1 MSMKRI
7 LIIVLTVVS
16 MTIAL
21 GMDSSPGDVFR
32 VAISMPEQ
40 VFHHDEDIFVTMTV
54 TNQSGYS
61 NSFTIYDERE
71 RDVSYTTFQPVVY
84 DSMGRNAE
92 IIVPY
97 RQEDLGLDKLLS
109 QCTARTILLG
119 PGESFSYR
127 TDLKKI
133 YRLKEKTSY
142 RVRGF
147 FFPDLSERISIR
159 SLNGLHFSIKRR
171 EFHAYRSGMLDDYRP
186 EKYSREVSP
195 SEIVALAL
203 NAEKDNDWERL
214 RKYINIEKYIRSY
227 SQFLSDYS
235 EADIIEKAHIRKR
248 FVRYLARERHD
259 RLVSY
264 KILDQRV
271 KRDRAHVEVYVIRYG
286 VRKNEQFTYYYTLQK
301 PDEDN
306 NAHWLITDLEA
317 TVVKGIP
324 Q

>member
-1 MSMKRI
+1 M
-7 LIIVLTVVS
+7 
-16 MTIAL
+16 AL

-32 VAISMPEQ
+32 VVISMPEQ

-54 TNQSGYS
+54 TNQSGHS

-97 RQEDLGLDKLLS
+97 RQKDIELDDLLS
-109 QCTARTILLG
+109 SCTTRTILLG

-127 TDLKKI
+127 TDLRKI
-133 YRLKEKTSY
+133 YRLRAETSY

-147 FFPDLSERISIR
+147 FFPDLSERVSIR
-159 SLNGLHFSIKRR
+159 SMNGLSFSIKRR
-171 EFHAYRSGMLDDYRP
+171 EYHTYRSGILDDYRP

-195 SEIVALAL
+195 AEIVTLAL
-203 NAEKDNDWERL
+203 NAEKENDWERL

-227 SQFLSDYS
+227 SKFLSEYS
-235 EADIIEKAHIRKR
+235 DADIIEKAHIRKR
-248 FVRYLARERHD
+248 FVRYLARKRHD

-271 KRDRAHVEVYVIRYG
+271 KRDRAQVEVYVVRYG

-301 PDEDN
+301 PEEDTDG
-306 NAHWLITDLEA
+306 HWLITDLEA
-317 TVVKGIP
+317 TVVKGMP

>member
-1 MSMKRI
+1 MKRI
-7 LIIVLTVVS
+7 LLLVLTIGS
-16 MTIAL
+16 LTMAL

-32 VAISMPEQ
+32 VVISMPEQ

-54 TNQSGYS
+54 TNQSGHS

-97 RQEDLGLDKLLS
+97 RQKDIELDDLLS
-109 QCTARTILLG
+109 SCTTRTILLG

-127 TDLKKI
+127 TDLRKI
-133 YRLKEKTSY
+133 YRLRAETSY

-147 FFPDLSERISIR
+147 FFPDLSERVSIR
-159 SLNGLHFSIKRR
+159 SMNGLSFSIKRR
-171 EFHAYRSGMLDDYRP
+171 EYHTYRSGILDDYRP

-195 SEIVALAL
+195 AEIVTLAL
-203 NAEKDNDWERL
+203 NAEKENDWERL

-227 SQFLSDYS
+227 SKFLSEYS
-235 EADIIEKAHIRKR
+235 DADIIEKAHIRKR
-248 FVRYLARERHD
+248 FVRYLARKRHD

-271 KRDRAHVEVYVIRYG
+271 KRDRAQVEVYVVRYG

-301 PDEDN
+301 PEEDTDG
-306 NAHWLITDLEA
+306 HWLITDLEA
-317 TVVKGIP
+317 TVVKGMP